1 MADVAVLILVE
12 QLKDDPEDLEVFLLV
27 LLRLHHGELLELVLE
42 VITVVRSRLTENMIL
57 QVGISS
63 LLLSVTDLL
72 SIFVFLFLD
81 DLFLDPVSELVEAL
95 GIWESWWSTFHG
107 LLLIIVILL
116 LYQDLP
122 IILL

>member
-1 MADVAVLILVE
+1 M
-12 QLKDDPEDLEVFLLV
+12 
-27 LLRLHHGELLELVLE
+27 
-42 VITVVRSRLTENMIL
+42 ITVVRSRLTENMIL
-57 QVGISS
+57 QIDISS

-72 SIFVFLFLD
+72 SIFVFLFLH

-95 GIWESWWSTFHG
+95 GIWESWRSTFHG
-107 LLLIIVILL
+107 LLLTFVILL